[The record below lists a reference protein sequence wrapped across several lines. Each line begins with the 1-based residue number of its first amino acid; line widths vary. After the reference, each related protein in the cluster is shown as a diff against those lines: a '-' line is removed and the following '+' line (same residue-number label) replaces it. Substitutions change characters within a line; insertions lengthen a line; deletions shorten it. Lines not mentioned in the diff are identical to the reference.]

1 MPEFSDTQI
10 GEAVLD
16 LAVARAR
23 DAFGSRLEAAYALG
37 SLAHGGFS
45 SPVSDVDLGLI
56 LSDPLTEDDAQRI
69 QDVGAQVRE
78 TEASLADRLSVFWG
92 SRQSLMEGGSPGRFP
107 PLDRLDLIRH
117 GRLLH
122 GRDMR
127 DGLPV
132 PTQQDL
138 VIAAARMCLGL
149 VERNNLPELV
159 RDPAGMLAK
168 GPRSYTK
175 TVLFPVRFLY
185 TARTGE
191 IGRNHDA
198 AEHMVEQH
206 PGPAADLAGAA
217 LRWRTEPA
225 TPDDRQAMAV
235 IQQGLIPLYLSC
247 LEVHAELA
255 GSWGEDVLA
264 RDLSAAH
271 DRLKA
276 ERTIG

>member
-1 MPEFSDTQI
+1 MPEISDTQI
-10 GEAVLD
+10 GEAVLG
-16 LAVARAR
+16 LALSRAI
-23 DAFGSRLEAAYALG
+23 AIFGSRLDAAYALG

-45 SPVSDVDLGLI
+45 SLVSDVDLGLI
-56 LSDPLTEDDAQRI
+56 LSDPLTDEDTERMR
-69 QDVGAQVRE
+69 DVGTQVRE
-78 TEASLADRLSVFWG
+78 TGMPLADRLSVFWG
-92 SRQSLMEGGSPGRFP
+92 SRRSLMVGGAPGRFP

-117 GRLLH
+117 GRLLY

-127 DGLPV
+127 DGLPM
-132 PTQQDL
+132 PSHQEL
-138 VIAAARMCLGL
+138 VIAAARMCIGL
-149 VERNNLPELV
+149 VDRNNLPELV

-175 TVLFPVRFLY
+175 AVLFPVRFLY

-198 AEHMVEQH
+198 AQHIVEHH
-206 PGPAADLAGAA
+206 PGPAADLAGAG
-217 LRWRTEPA
+217 LGWRTFPA
-225 TPDDRQAMAV
+225 AADDRQASGL

-247 LEVHAELA
+247 LKVHAELA
-255 GSWGEDVLA
+255 ASWGEDALA

-276 ERTIG
+276 EQADG